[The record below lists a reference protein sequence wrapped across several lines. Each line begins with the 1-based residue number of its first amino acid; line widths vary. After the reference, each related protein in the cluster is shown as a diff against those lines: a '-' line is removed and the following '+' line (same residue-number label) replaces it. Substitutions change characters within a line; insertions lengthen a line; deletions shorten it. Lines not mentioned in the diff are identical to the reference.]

1 MVLDIKTK
9 IISGRT
15 TKESLFLN
23 LEKKSRRVLLIAD
36 PSADQILVKALS
48 DNFTRDGSDCVVFSD
63 IPVKPTSRVIEN
75 ICEVVNKGFVETIA
89 AVGGVKTL
97 SIAKTA
103 AAAAMT
109 GMSVDDIIDAL
120 SVPESFKVNS
130 RKIDYIE
137 IPTSLR
143 NPLMFTPY
151 SIIVD
156 GRNRSVKYLNTAV
169 TPSIVIN
176 DPDFYDH
183 LPSGMYDS
191 IVFEIILSCLEGLS
205 SKKRCYFSDTLFK
218 SCLTTLI
225 KNEGVLISDKV
236 SDIALSSCM
245 ALSVTGPG
253 IGFFLSSFLN
263 SRSSVSKAVASSVLL
278 PYILEW
284 YFMRYP
290 PVIDTVNEI
299 ISPPEK
305 LSAEELV
312 QFFRKKI
319 SLKGIPLRLSEHG
332 INRDIFSYTASGLFT
347 LNTGLSLPSD
357 ISEDEVLD
365 ILKKAF

>member
-15 TKESLFLN
+15 KKESLFSN
-23 LEKKSRRVLLIAD
+23 LEKKSRRVLLVAD
-36 PSADQILVKALS
+36 PSADQNLIKTLS
-48 DNFTRDGSDCVVFSD
+48 DNFTRDGGDCVVFSD

-75 ICEVVNKGFVETIA
+75 ISEVINKGFVETIA
-89 AVGGVKTL
+89 AAGGVKTL

-103 AAAAMT
+103 AAVAMT
-109 GMSVDDIIDAL
+109 GISVDDIIDAL
-120 SVPESFKVNS
+120 SVPDSFHVNR

-151 SIIVD
+151 ATIVD
-156 GRNRSVKYLNTAV
+156 GRNRSAKYVNTTVVPA
-169 TPSIVIN
+169 IVIN
-176 DPDFYDH
+176 DPDFYDY

-191 IVFEIILSCLEGLS
+191 VIFEIILSCLEGLS

-218 SCLTTLI
+218 SSLTALI
-225 KNEGVLISDKV
+225 KSEGVLNSDKV
-236 SDIALSSCM
+236 SDAALSSCI

-263 SRSSVSKAVASSVLL
+263 SRSSVSKAVASAVLL

-290 PVIDTVNEI
+290 PIMDTANEI
-299 ISPPEK
+299 ISAPEK
-305 LSAEELV
+305 LSSEELV
-312 QFFRKKI
+312 QFFRRKI
-319 SLKGIPLRLSEHG
+319 SLKGIPLRLSELG
-332 INRDIFSYTASGLFT
+332 INRDIFSYAASGIST

-357 ISEDEVLD
+357 ISEEEVLD

>member
-15 TKESLFLN
+15 KKESLFSN
-23 LEKKSRRVLLIAD
+23 LEKKSRRVLLVAD
-36 PSADQILVKALS
+36 PSADQSLIKAIS
-48 DNFTRDGSDCVVFSD
+48 DNFTRNGSDCVVFSD

-75 ICEVVNKGFVETIA
+75 ICEVLNKGYVETIA
-89 AVGGVKTL
+89 AAGGVKTL
-97 SIAKTA
+97 NIAKTA
-103 AAAAMT
+103 AAVAMT
-109 GMSVDDIIDAL
+109 GISVDDLIDAL
-120 SVPESFKVNS
+120 SVPESFHVNN
-130 RKIDYIE
+130 RKIEYIE

-151 SIIVD
+151 SMIVD
-156 GRNRSVKYLNTAV
+156 GRNRSVKYINTAV
-169 TPSIVIN
+169 LPSIVIN
-176 DPDFYDH
+176 DPDFYDN
-183 LPSGMYDS
+183 LPTGMYDS
-191 IVFEIILSCLEGLS
+191 VIFEIMLNCLEGLS
-205 SKKRCYFSDTLFK
+205 GKKRCYFSDILFK

-225 KNEGVLISDKV
+225 KPEGVLNSDRASEV
-236 SDIALSSCM
+236 ALSSCI

-263 SRSSVSKAVASSVLL
+263 SRSSVSKAVASAILL

-284 YFMRYP
+284 YIMRYP
-290 PVIDTVNEI
+290 LIIDIVNEI

-312 QFFRKKI
+312 QFFRRKI
-319 SLKGIPLRLSEHG
+319 SMKGIPLRLSEVG
-332 INRDIFSYTASGLFT
+332 INRDIFSYAASGIST